1 MSANNR
7 WLHAQLIQIAP
18 NDVEAQCEPL
28 IIARLQGKNYRIYVP
43 SPHEY
48 IVSIDVV
55 DKVLDLGGNTISF
68 ARSWCRPSLEA
79 QKYAQEKGLEIIPH
93 GALLARFENGKD

>member
-7 WLHAQLIQIAP
+7 WLHAQLIRIAP

-48 IVSIDVV
+48 I
-55 DKVLDLGGNTISF
+55 
-68 ARSWCRPSLEA
+68 A
-79 QKYAQEKGLEIIPH
+79 Q
-93 GALLARFENGKD
+93 